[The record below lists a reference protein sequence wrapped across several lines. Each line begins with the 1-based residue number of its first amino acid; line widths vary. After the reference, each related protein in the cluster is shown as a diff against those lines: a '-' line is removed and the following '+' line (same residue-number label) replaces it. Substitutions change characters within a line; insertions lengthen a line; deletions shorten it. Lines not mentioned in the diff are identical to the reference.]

1 MSIVGAL
8 KYTGYSSVNEI
19 RVRFICSFQFFKKF
33 WKCAVLY
40 FFDNERVVVIK
51 QSIMVL
57 PVEKQYEL
65 SLIISILLKHQM
77 SSSEVTGFAKC
88 L

>member
-1 MSIVGAL
+1 MRCFV
-8 KYTGYSSVNEI
+8 
-19 RVRFICSFQFFKKF
+19 
-33 WKCAVLY
+33 

-65 SLIISILLKHQM
+65 LLLIGILLKH
-77 SSSEVTGFAKC
+77 
-88 L
+88 